1 MESVPMLEEPT
12 LEEVKGQMD
21 DLTLTFKDK
30 GCCRSGLV
38 GGKGA
43 QHGLLTSIQ
52 LKVRHVVSYLWAMKL
67 INSMKK

>member
-1 MESVPMLEEPT
+1 MLCE
-12 LEEVKGQMD
+12 LFIYNEEVKGQID

-43 QHGLLTSIQ
+43 QLGLLTSIQ
-52 LKVRHVVSYLWAMKL
+52 HKVRHVSYLWAMKL